1 MATVVD
7 KTADGIIYRSE
18 KSYPI
23 PDLDVLS
30 LLFGTPTTAKAPN
43 TTPTTFSTNNT
54 PSHRLRTQ
62 PSQTRYSPPR
72 LSRRPKSNPNHIA
85 RPPPNPSHLSR
96 PPQPL
101 WYRRPWPRKRRVLRH
116 LDRPLPPP
124 CPRAWNHRCRWYL
137 LRCVCGKHG
146 QRTSQATP
154 RCQLE
159 DYCHLSSYPRDYDKS
174 CRGRGVGSGWR
185 RARTA
190 YE

>member
-1 MATVVD
+1 MATVVE

-23 PDLDVLS
+23 PDLDVLT

-43 TTPTTFSTNNT
+43 TTPTTSSTNNT
-54 PSHRLRTQ
+54 SPCRLRTQ
-62 PSQTRYSPPR
+62 PSQTKHPPPR
-72 LSRRPKSNPNHIA
+72 LSRRPKPNPNHIA

-96 PPQPL
+96 PPQTL
-101 WYRRPWPRKRRVLRH
+101 WHRRPWPRKRRMLRY

-124 CPRAWNHRCRWYL
+124 CSRVWYHRCRRCI
-137 LRCVCGKHG
+137 LRCLGGKHG
-146 QRTSQATP
+146 QRTSQATT
-154 RCQLE
+154 RCQLK
-159 DYCHLSSYPRDYDKS
+159 DSCHLSSYPGDYHQS
-174 CRGRGVGSGWR
+174 CRGRWVGSGWR

>member
-7 KTADGIIYRSE
+7 KTDDGIIYRSE

-23 PDLDVLS
+23 PDLDVLT

-43 TTPTTFSTNNT
+43 VTPTTSSTNNT
-54 PSHRLRTQ
+54 SPRRLRTQ
-62 PSQTRYSPPR
+62 PSQTRHSPPR
-72 LSRRPKSNPNHIA
+72 LSRRPKSNPNNIA

-96 PPQPL
+96 PTQTL
-101 WYRRPWPRKRRVLRH
+101 WHRRPWPRKRRVLRY
-116 LDRPLPPP
+116 LNWPLPPP
-124 CPRAWNHRCRWYL
+124 CSRVWNHRRRWYL
-137 LRCVCGKHG
+137 LRCLRGKHS
-146 QRTSQATP
+146 QRTSQATT

-159 DYCHLSSYPRDYDKS
+159 DSCDLSSYPGDYDQG
-174 CRGRGVGSGWR
+174 CRGRWVGSGWR